1 MQFVGNLF
9 YGMVTLI
16 EQDAGFA
23 IKQIVYKFG
32 NGMSGQSFDDPV
44 QVVGGDR

>member
-16 EQDAGFA
+16 EQDTGFA

-32 NGMSGQSFDDPV
+32 NGMSGQSFDNPV
-44 QVVGGDR
+44 QVVGSK